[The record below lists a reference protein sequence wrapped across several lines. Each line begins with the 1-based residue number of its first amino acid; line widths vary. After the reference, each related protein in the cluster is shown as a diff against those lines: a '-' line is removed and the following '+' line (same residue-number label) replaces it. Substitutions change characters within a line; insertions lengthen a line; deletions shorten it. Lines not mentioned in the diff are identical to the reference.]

1 MKKILFL
8 ILLAFGN
15 LANAQSN
22 LTIFN
27 NGGQQFYVILNGI
40 KQNSVPQTNV
50 VVSQIKDGA
59 YSVKLI
65 FADGKTADIDK
76 NFFIDAPS
84 DITTKVTF
92 KKGKGKLQLVSMIP
106 TAGGQMDG
114 AVTYRPD
121 NSSIFSDSQASNTN
135 VSGNG
140 NMNINANGN
149 STQSNVNSSSTNT
162 VSTQTNNASINSNQG
177 VNTNANVSGNTNGTA
192 NNGNVQTTTS
202 VTTTNNT
209 NPNGNVNMNVNMGG
223 TGMKVS
229 VNDPLSGGNLNL
241 NMNLGIDGNVNS
253 SSSSS
258 HTTTVTTT
266 SSSSTTNGVTTQQ
279 NSSSYNTTT
288 SGNPNGNVSMN
299 SNISIPANTNVSV
312 NSTNSNVN
320 NNQNSSSNNFNSN
333 NSNQTISSTTN
344 SNGSFINCKKSLGD
358 VNAFIKDL
366 KSQTFEDDRIEIIKK
381 DLEFTCVTS
390 QQAYKIIEVLT
401 FEANRMDVAQYLYF
415 RTSDRQN
422 SEKGMLPLFTFDS
435 SKMEWRDF
443 VRQAN
448 N

>member
-1 MKKILFL
+1 MKKIIVIIL
-8 ILLAFGN
+8 ILIGN
-15 LANAQSN
+15 FTNAQSN

-50 VVSQIKDGA
+50 VVSQIKNGA

-65 FADGKTADIDK
+65 FADGKTGDIDK

-92 KKGKGKLQLVSMIP
+92 KKGQGKLQLVSMIP
-106 TAGGQMDG
+106 TAGGQMAG
-114 AVTYRPD
+114 SVTYRPD
-121 NSSIFSDSQASNTN
+121 NSYNFSDAQVTGSN

-140 NMNINANGN
+140 N
-149 STQSNVNSSSTNT
+149 SSQSNINSSSTNT
-162 VSTQTNNASINSNQG
+162 IATQSNNGSNQSI
-177 VNTNANVSGNTNGTA
+177 NTNANVSGNSTGIT
-192 NNGNVQTTTS
+192 NNGNSQTSTTT

-209 NPNGNVNMNVNMGG
+209 TPNGNGNVNMNLNMGG
-223 TGMKVS
+223 TGMNVT
-229 VNDPLSGGNLNL
+229 VNDPLSGGNVNL
-241 NMNLGIDGNVNS
+241 NMNLGINGNVNS
-253 SSSSS
+253 TSSSSQ
-258 HTTTVTTT
+258 TTTVTTT
-266 SSSSTTNGVTTQQ
+266 TTSSSTTNGVTTHQ
-279 NSSSYNTTT
+279 NSSSSNTTT
-288 SGNPNGNVSMN
+288 SGNPNNNLSV
-299 SNISIPANTNVSV
+299 NTNVSV
-312 NSTNSNVN
+312 PSNGSVSVNGTNSNLTSNQNINSNTN
-320 NNQNSSSNNFNSN
+320 NINTNNSNSSSSQIVTSAN
-333 NSNQTISSTTN
+333 N
-344 SNGSFINCKKSLGD
+344 SNGSFIVCKRSLGD
-358 VNAFIKDL
+358 LNGFLNDI

-390 QQAYKIIEVLT
+390 QQAYKIIEILT

-422 SEKGMLPLFTFDS
+422 SDKGMLPLFTFDS
-435 SKMEWRDF
+435 SKMDWRDF